1 MITPMQMYWLLK
13 LDDII
18 TGCALMCVL
27 LVGCVLLSALAFCY
41 AKDIEKENKK
51 VGKYASIAFLLSVM
65 GLVFFSVVTV
75 FLPSTKQMAA
85 IYVIPAIVNNEKVQN
100 IGSKTLDIS
109 EDLLKLT
116 EQYIQAIST
125 DKSK

>member
-18 TGCALMCVL
+18 SISLAVFVLTLFGFVICLVGAIIYKGEEYFECEYNKFKTGRNILFWFVL
-27 LVGCVLLSALAFCY
+27 LFG
-41 AKDIEKENKK
+41 
-51 VGKYASIAFLLSVM
+51 SIV
-65 GLVFFSVVTV
+65 V

-85 IYVIPAIVNNEKVQN
+85 IYVVPAIVNNERVQN

-109 EDLLKLT
+109 EDLLELT
-116 EQYIQAIST
+116 EQYLQAVSI
-125 DKSK
+125 DKR

>member
-18 TGCALMCVL
+18 GGCVIICVSLMTCALISFIIF
-27 LVGCVLLSALAFCY
+27 GY
-41 AKDIEKENKK
+41 ANDVRNEKVKT
-51 VGKYASIAFLLSVM
+51 YASISFILAIM
-65 GLVFFSVVTV
+65 GIIFFGAVKV

-85 IYVIPAIVNNEKVQN
+85 IYVVPAIVNNERVQN

-116 EQYIQAIST
+116 EQYLQDISI
-125 DKSK
+125 DKR

>member
-18 TGCALMCVL
+18 TGCALMCIVF
-27 LVGCVLLSALAFCY
+27 VGCVLFSALAFCY
-41 AKDIEKENKK
+41 AKDMKNKK

-65 GLVFFSVVTV
+65 GLIFFSAVTV

-85 IYVIPAIVNNEKVQN
+85 IYVVPAIVNNERVQN
-100 IGSKTLDIS
+100 IGNKTLDIS
-109 EDLLKLT
+109 EDLLELT
-116 EQYIQAIST
+116 EQYLQAVSI
-125 DKSK
+125 DKR